1 MSISLKLVNSIHI
14 FHDELGK
21 LKNERISFMCSVVN
35 NYNNEEERHDNK
47 WRVQAKFV
55 MEGGG
60 IRVLI
65 STFGLQTREFRQF
78 HEPTKKQK

>member
-1 MSISLKLVNSIHI
+1 
-14 FHDELGK
+14 
-21 LKNERISFMCSVVN
+21 MCNVVN

-47 WRVQAKFV
+47 RRVQAKFV

-60 IRVLI
+60 IRVLT
-65 STFGLQTREFRQF
+65 STFDSQTWEFRQF

>member
-1 MSISLKLVNSIHI
+1 
-14 FHDELGK
+14 
-21 LKNERISFMCSVVN
+21 MCSVVN

-60 IRVLI
+60 IRVLT
-65 STFGLQTREFRQF
+65 STFGL
-78 HEPTKKQK
+78 